1 MKCIFFRTLGVI
13 TPVAIFGI
21 YLISNN
27 IWYEFIDYT
36 ILGIKTFSNKISY
49 VNLVKGNY
57 GIIISILSI
66 IVPIFIVYMYIKTVV
81 LKLKTKDDKIL
92 FVLFAYSV
100 ASLIVIY
107 PISDSIHFLIGII
120 PSLVAIVFVITT
132 KVFTKIS
139 IKILN
144 YLYYMLLMLLMLL
157 NLTSTIELYNY
168 FKNIS
173 KYSYVQNFKYISVTT
188 YNSLK
193 EIDEFIINNEKQ
205 GKEVYILDANAA
217 LYMIPLNKY
226 NKDYDMFNKG
236 NLGARR

>member
-1 MKCIFFRTLGVI
+1 MFRLLGVI
-13 TPVAIFGI
+13 IPVVLFGV
-21 YLISNN
+21 YLTVNG

-49 VNLVKGNY
+49 MNLVKGNY

-66 IVPIFIVYMYIKTVV
+66 IVPIFIVYMYVKTVV
-81 LKLKTKDDKIL
+81 FKIKTKEDKIL
-92 FVLFAYSV
+92 FVLFSYSV

-120 PSLVAIVFVITT
+120 PSLVALVYVITT
-132 KVFTKIS
+132 KILPKVSK
-139 IKILN
+139 KILN
-144 YLYYMLLMLLMLL
+144 YILYMLIMILLLL
-157 NLTSTIELYNY
+157 NAFNIKDLYNY
-168 FKNIS
+168 LKNIDQ
-173 KYSYVQNFKYISVTT
+173 YNQVENFKYISVPS
-188 YNSLK
+188 YDSIQ
-193 EIDEFIINNEKQ
+193 EIDEFILKNEKQ

-217 LYMIPLNKY
+217 IYMIPLDKY